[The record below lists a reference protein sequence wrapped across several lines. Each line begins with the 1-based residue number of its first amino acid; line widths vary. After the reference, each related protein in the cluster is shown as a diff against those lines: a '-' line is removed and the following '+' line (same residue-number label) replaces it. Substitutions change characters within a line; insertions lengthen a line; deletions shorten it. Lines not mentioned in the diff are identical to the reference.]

1 MAGRIGCVSGAEG
14 YHALVSGAVSDGR
27 SRARL
32 WVSYAVAWL
41 PFAFYWGALVLLG
54 RGSPSFAVVSA
65 LVMMAGA
72 AFLGTGIWWLS
83 GRYPWSEERM
93 LLWLARHAGF
103 ATLFA
108 TALAGLDAW
117 LTAAGAGR
125 SVGTFL
131 QEDTGFALRSVLVY
145 VWLYGLVAAVC
156 YATRA
161 HRRLKAQ
168 AVAAAHAEAQAAQAQ
183 LRALRA
189 QLNPHFLFNALHSL
203 SALVRANPDAAEEA
217 LERLGEML
225 RYALADAENEDVRLS
240 DEWAFTRHYLAL
252 ESLRLGSRLRL
263 ETRVDSEALSCV
275 VPCFLLQPLVEN
287 AVRHGIAT
295 RTAGGSLYVGA
306 ELLGDDLLIHVRDD
320 GPGTLP
326 ERAQAA
332 RGIGLRA
339 LRERLASRY
348 ENGLGGQADV
358 RVETSPGAGFAVSVR
373 LPGRPLT
380 GLRETA

>member
-1 MAGRIGCVSGAEG
+1 VSGA
-14 YHALVSGAVSDGR
+14 ASDGR

-32 WVSYAVAWL
+32 WLSYAVAWL

-54 RGSPSFAVVSA
+54 RGSPSFAVVAA

-83 GRYPWSEERM
+83 GRYPWSEERI
-93 LLWLARHAGF
+93 LSWLARHAGC
-103 ATLFA
+103 AALFA

-117 LTAAGAGR
+117 LSAAAAGR
-125 SVGTFL
+125 TLGTLL
-131 QEDTGFALRSVLVY
+131 QDTGFVLRSVLVY
-145 VWLYGLVAAVC
+145 IWLYGLVAAVC
-156 YATRA
+156 YAIRA
-161 HRRLKAQ
+161 HRRLRAQ

-225 RYALADAENEDVRLS
+225 RYALADADSEDVRLC

-306 ELLGDDLLIHVRDD
+306 ELLGDDLLIQVRDD

-348 ENGLGGQADV
+348 GDRAGGRADV

-373 LPGRPLT
+373 LPVRPVSV
-380 GLRETA
+380 LRETA